1 MYTPGTK
8 HRGSPSLTPT
18 KPPTEGR
25 RTDGLAGDHGK
36 RKIRLRFLLLL

>member
-18 KPPTEGR
+18 ETPTEGK
-25 RTDGLAGDHGK
+25 RTDGLAGDQGK
-36 RKIRLRFLLLL
+36 RKTRLRFLLLL